1 MAALFRDF
9 SFDAPSP
16 SRADHEAERALMNCS
31 PTSMPAQ
38 QPHGHPL
45 TPPPCT
51 MGDLAQLLGGH
62 NLFISTSRSQPATGP
77 PTPPSEDDS
86 FPTHVDRHAPRPIYC
101 RASAA
106 ILRMQRQA
114 HARLL
119 CCPSQARDMAK
130 LAHMIEQEEQCC
142 VRPRADSACASNA
155 STSPASRDDAINL
168 ADEYPRL
175 ADSLFSRPLYRAGD
189 RHNDS
194 TRISKSV
201 RMRKRSTAKD
211 GLERRKTR

>member
-38 QPHGHPL
+38 LGPGRPL

-51 MGDLAQLLGGH
+51 VGDLAQLLGGH
-62 NLFISTSRSQPATGP
+62 NLFISTSRAHPAAGP
-77 PTPPSEDDS
+77 PSPPSEDDS
-86 FPTHVDRHAPRPIYC
+86 FPHVDPLAPRPTYC

-114 HARLL
+114 HVRLQ
-119 CCPSQARDMAK
+119 CCPSQARDIAQ
-130 LAHMIEQEEQCC
+130 LARMIEHEEQCS
-142 VRPRADSACASNA
+142 VRPRADSACAS
-155 STSPASRDDAINL
+155 TSSSSSHASRDPIHPADYAPIPDA
-168 ADEYPRL
+168 
-175 ADSLFSRPLYRAGD
+175 LFARPLYRAGD

-194 TRISKSV
+194 ARISKSV
-201 RMRKRSTAKD
+201 RMRKRSSAKD
-211 GLERRKTR
+211 GLERRKTK